1 MASKLA
7 DLELCRCGLADSG
20 GGRNRYVSF
29 WVDRVGERM
38 KKEMVSQ
45 TWSFRRLRGTRG
57 TRARVL
63 LEKWDGLEVVWV
75 VGLGVVGFGGCGL
88 WGLWV

>member
-1 MASKLA
+1 
-7 DLELCRCGLADSG
+7 
-20 GGRNRYVSF
+20 
-29 WVDRVGERM
+29 M

-45 TWSFRRLRGTRG
+45 TWSFRRLRG

-75 VGLGVVGFGGCGL
+75 MGSVVVGLGVVGFGDCGCKFG
-88 WGLWV
+88 WSARKSEFGFCWTDPDF